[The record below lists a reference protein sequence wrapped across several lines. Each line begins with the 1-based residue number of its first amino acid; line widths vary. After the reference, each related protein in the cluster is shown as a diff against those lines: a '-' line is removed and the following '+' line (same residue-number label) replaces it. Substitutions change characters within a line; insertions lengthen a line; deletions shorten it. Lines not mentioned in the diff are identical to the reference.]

1 MAQMNYSQKRNRR
14 TVQKLLMV
22 PKENMGRGISEEFGI
37 KRYTPGLYIH
47 VCLTEGFMGSQK

>member
-1 MAQMNYSQKRNRR
+1 MNYSQKRNRR

-22 PKENMGRGISEEFGI
+22 PKENMGRGIYEEFGI